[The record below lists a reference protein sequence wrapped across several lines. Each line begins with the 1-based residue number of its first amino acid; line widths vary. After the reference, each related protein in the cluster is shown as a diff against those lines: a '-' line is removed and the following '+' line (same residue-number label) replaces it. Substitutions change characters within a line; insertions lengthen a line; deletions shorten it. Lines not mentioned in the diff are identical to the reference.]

1 MDCMNNNTR
10 FSVNE
15 FTNVCKFI
23 TCRGLDEFAKMYEAI
38 GFFGKSYAEEKYNR
52 AISNFS
58 YWWCDLDSYTQQ
70 KIVEYVK
77 DFYSKG

>member
-1 MDCMNNNTR
+1 MDCMNNAL

-23 TCRGLDEFAKMYEAI
+23 ACRGFDEFTKMYEVI
-38 GFFGKSYAEEKYNR
+38 GFFGKRYAEEKYNR

-58 YWWCDLDSYTQQ
+58 SWWCDLDTYTQQ

-77 DFYSKG
+77 DFYNKG